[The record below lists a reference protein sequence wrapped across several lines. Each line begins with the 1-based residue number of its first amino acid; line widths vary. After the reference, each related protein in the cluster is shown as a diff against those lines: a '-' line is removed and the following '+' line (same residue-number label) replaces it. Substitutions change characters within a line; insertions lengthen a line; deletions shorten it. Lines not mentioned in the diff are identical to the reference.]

1 PNDSGSGSL
10 RDVINTANLTP
21 EPDTITF
28 APGLSGP
35 ITLVSHLPQITEPLT
50 IIGPGA
56 DQITITGASLV
67 AFQATSSVTLD
78 VSGLTLNG
86 MNLGVVGSDTN
97 ITLTDMVIS
106 SMTTRAVRTTDG
118 SLVMTRVTVT
128 NNNAVSVQ
136 STRTTVT

>member
-1 PNDSGSGSL
+1 
-10 RDVINTANLTP
+10 
-21 EPDTITF
+21 
-28 APGLSGP
+28 
-35 ITLVSHLPQITEPLT
+35 
-50 IIGPGA
+50 
-56 DQITITGASLV
+56 ASLV

-106 SMTTRAVRTTDG
+106 SMTTRAVRITDG

-136 STRTTVT
+136 STRTTVTITDSTISDSANIGMQVDGGTAT